1 MKTTIFSFIL
11 LALVLLVLYFFDG
24 EETGTQAK
32 PTPPTRSAPARS
44 GDADAARNLKF

>member
-11 LALVLLVLYFFDG
+11 LAVVLFVLYLFQGDSAAPNAPQ
-24 EETGTQAK
+24 TSPK
-32 PTPPTRSAPARS
+32 YSAPAKS